1 MLQQTQ
7 VATVERY
14 YSKFLAA
21 FPTVRALA
29 AAREQKVLRRW
40 EGLGYYRRA
49 RQLHAAAK
57 IIVAEHDGRFPS
69 DLEAL
74 GRLPGIGRYTAGAI
88 LSIAFDIPAPILE
101 ANTIR
106 LLCRLLALRADP
118 TSNAA
123 QKLLWQT
130 AEELLP
136 PHEVGHFN
144 QALME
149 LGSLVCS
156 PRDPQCGQCPLNSLC
171 PTYASDLQ
179 DRIPAIRLPPETE
192 QVYEAAVLIHHR
204 GRLLLRKCGQNE
216 RWAGLWDFPRFPLNS
231 SLKQRT
237 ASKNRTLAALVD
249 SVLQQTGITIDE
261 AEHFAT
267 LRHSVTR
274 FRITLDCF
282 TATCTDRA
290 PRHNARST
298 KNGLTEKRWVKPEE
312 LDDYP
317 LSTTGRKLARLW
329 LERASLTAR

>member
-1 MLQQTQ
+1 MPTRSLSRRKTKSSAAAWRRQIQQRLLAWYRTNARQLPWRETRDPYAIWISEIMLQQTQ

-29 AAREQKVLRRW
+29 AAREQKVLRLW

-57 IIVAEHDGRFPS
+57 IIVAEDDGRFPN
-69 DLEAL
+69 DLETL
-74 GRLPGIGRYTAGAI
+74 RRLPGIGRYTAGAI

-136 PHEVGHFN
+136 ASEVGHFN

-149 LGSLVCS
+149 LGSLICS
-156 PRDPQCGQCPLNSLC
+156 PRDPRCDQCPLNSLC

-179 DRIPAIRLPPETE
+179 DRIPAIRRPPETE
-192 QVYEAAVLIHHR
+192 NLHEAAVLIHHR
-204 GRLLLRKCGQNE
+204 GRV
-216 RWAGLWDFPRFPLNS
+216 
-231 SLKQRT
+231 T
-237 ASKNRTLAALVD
+237 AAKV
-249 SVLQQTGITIDE
+249 
-261 AEHFAT
+261 
-267 LRHSVTR
+267 
-274 FRITLDCF
+274 
-282 TATCTDRA
+282 
-290 PRHNARST
+290 RS
-298 KNGLTEKRWVKPEE
+298 R
-312 LDDYP
+312 
-317 LSTTGRKLARLW
+317 
-329 LERASLTAR
+329 